1 MEGEIMEMSIQDEG
15 GLTRIVLVGKLD
27 LKGAEVIDLRFSA
40 IAGMRPRVAVD
51 LTGVDFIA
59 SMGVRILVMNGKV
72 SAQRGNKIALF
83 GACEPV
89 HKVITTSGLDQI
101 IPLVEDW
108 NSARALLA

>member
-1 MEGEIMEMSIQDEG
+1 MEMSFQDDG

-27 LKGAEVIDLRFSA
+27 LKGADMIDLRFSA
-40 IAGMRPRVAVD
+40 IAGTRPRVAID
-51 LTGVDFIA
+51 LTNVDFIA

-72 SAQRGNKIALF
+72 SAQKGNRIVLF
-83 GACEPV
+83 GSSEPV

-108 NSARALLA
+108 DTACTLLA